1 MDVLNPMLAMIAWSG
16 CVVAMLMATRIPV
29 VLKYW
34 GKLQQA
40 MHSDEMRPSLPARMR
55 YVTDNYNHLL
65 EQPTLFYATVVYIHL
80 VGTATALTVSL
91 AWAYVASR
99 VVHSIVQLSVNNVSW
114 RAAIFALSSL
124 MLLALILIEVI
135 TGLGRSVVD
144 QSIDLT
150 MR

>member
-1 MDVLNPMLAMIAWSG
+1 MDVLNPMLAMISWSG

-40 MHSDEMRPSLPARMR
+40 MHSDEMRPKLPARMR

-80 VGTATALTVSL
+80 AGTATALTVSL
-91 AWAYVASR
+91 AWAYAATR
-99 VVHSIVQLSVNNVSW
+99 VVHSVVQLSVNNVSW
-114 RAAIFALSSL
+114 RAAVFALSSL
-124 MLLALILIEVI
+124 ILLVVIIIEVI
-135 TGLGRSVVD
+135 TWFGR
-144 QSIDLT
+144 
-150 MR
+150 

>member
-1 MDVLNPMLAMIAWSG
+1 MLNDVVRSLRQHRSEIAE
-16 CVVAMLMATRIPV
+16 LMATRIPV

-40 MHSDEMRPSLPARMR
+40 MHSDEMRPKLPARMR

-80 VGTATALTVSL
+80 AETATALTVSL
-91 AWAYVASR
+91 AWAYVATR

-124 MLLALILIEVI
+124 ILLALILIEVI
-135 TGLGRSVVD
+135 TWLGG
-144 QSIDLT
+144 
-150 MR
+150 

>member
-40 MHSDEMRPSLPARMR
+40 MHSDEMRPKLPARMR

-80 VGTATALTVSL
+80 AGTATALTVSL
-91 AWAYVASR
+91 AWAYVATR
-99 VVHSIVQLSVNNVSW
+99 VVHSVVQLSANNVSW

-124 MLLALILIEVI
+124 ILLAEIIIEVI
-135 TGLGRSVVD
+135 TGFGR
-144 QSIDLT
+144 
-150 MR
+150 

>member
-40 MHSDEMRPSLPARMR
+40 MHSDEMRPKLPARMR

-80 VGTATALTVSL
+80 AGTATALTVSL
-91 AWAYVASR
+91 AWAYAGTR
-99 VVHSIVQLSVNNVSW
+99 VVHSVVQLSVNNVSW
-114 RAAIFALSSL
+114 RAAVFALSSL
-124 MLLALILIEVI
+124 ILLVVIIIEVI
-135 TGLGRSVVD
+135 TWFGR
-144 QSIDLT
+144 
-150 MR
+150 

>member
-1 MDVLNPMLAMIAWSG
+1 MDVLNPMLSMIAWSG
-16 CVVAMLMATRIPV
+16 CVMAMLMATRIPV

-40 MHSDEMRPSLPARMR
+40 MRSDEMRPKLPARMR

-80 VGTATALTVSL
+80 AGTATALTVSL
-91 AWAYVASR
+91 AWAYVATR
-99 VVHSIVQLSVNNVSW
+99 VVHSVVQLSVNNVSW

-124 MLLALILIEVI
+124 ILLALIIIEVI
-135 TGLGRSVVD
+135 IWLGR
-144 QSIDLT
+144 
-150 MR
+150 

>member
-1 MDVLNPMLAMIAWSG
+1 MLNNVVRSLRQHRCEIAE
-16 CVVAMLMATRIPV
+16 LMATRIPV

-40 MHSDEMRPSLPARMR
+40 MHSDEMRPKLPARMR

-80 VGTATALTVSL
+80 AETATALTVSL
-91 AWAYVASR
+91 AWAYVATR

-124 MLLALILIEVI
+124 ILLALILIEVI
-135 TGLGRSVVD
+135 TWLGS
-144 QSIDLT
+144 
-150 MR
+150 

>member
-1 MDVLNPMLAMIAWSG
+1 
-16 CVVAMLMATRIPV
+16 MATRIPV

-40 MHSDEMRPSLPARMR
+40 MHSDEMRPKLPARMR

-80 VGTATALTVSL
+80 AETATALTVSL
-91 AWAYVASR
+91 TWAYVATR

-124 MLLALILIEVI
+124 ILLALILIEVI
-135 TGLGRSVVD
+135 TWLGG
-144 QSIDLT
+144 
-150 MR
+150 

>member
-1 MDVLNPMLAMIAWSG
+1 M
-16 CVVAMLMATRIPV
+16 
-29 VLKYW
+29 
-34 GKLQQA
+34 
-40 MHSDEMRPSLPARMR
+40 
-55 YVTDNYNHLL
+55 TDNYNHLL

-124 MLLALILIEVI
+124 MLLAMILIEVI
-135 TGLGRSVVD
+135 TWLGR
-144 QSIDLT
+144 
-150 MR
+150 

>member
-40 MHSDEMRPSLPARMR
+40 MHSDEMRPKQPARMR

-65 EQPTLFYATVVYIHL
+65 EQPTLFYATVVYVHL
-80 VGTATALTVSL
+80 AGTATALTVSL
-91 AWAYVASR
+91 AWAYVATR
-99 VVHSIVQLSVNNVSW
+99 VVHSVVQLSVNNVSW

-124 MLLALILIEVI
+124 ILLAEIIIEVI
-135 TGLGRSVVD
+135 TGFGR
-144 QSIDLT
+144 
-150 MR
+150 

>member
-40 MHSDEMRPSLPARMR
+40 MHSDEMRPKLPARMR

-80 VGTATALTVSL
+80 AGTATALTVSL
-91 AWAYVASR
+91 AWAYAATR
-99 VVHSIVQLSVNNVSW
+99 VVHSVVQLSVNNVSW
-114 RAAIFALSSL
+114 RAAVFALSSL
-124 MLLALILIEVI
+124 ILLVMIILEVI
-135 TGLGRSVVD
+135 KWLA
-144 QSIDLT
+144 
-150 MR
+150 M

>member
-1 MDVLNPMLAMIAWSG
+1 MLNDVVRSLRQHRSEIAE
-16 CVVAMLMATRIPV
+16 LMATRIPV

-40 MHSDEMRPSLPARMR
+40 MHSDEMRPKLPARMR

-80 VGTATALTVSL
+80 AETATALTVSL
-91 AWAYVASR
+91 AWAYVATR

-124 MLLALILIEVI
+124 ILMALILIEVI
-135 TGLGRSVVD
+135 TWLGG
-144 QSIDLT
+144 
-150 MR
+150 

>member
-40 MHSDEMRPSLPARMR
+40 MHSDEMRPKLPARMR

-80 VGTATALTVSL
+80 AGTATGLTVSL
-91 AWAYVASR
+91 AWAYVVTR
-99 VVHSIVQLSVNNVSW
+99 VVHSVVQLSVNNVSW
-114 RAAIFALSSL
+114 RAAVFALSSL
-124 MLLALILIEVI
+124 ILLVVIIIEVI
-135 TGLGRSVVD
+135 TWFGR
-144 QSIDLT
+144 
-150 MR
+150 

>member
-40 MHSDEMRPSLPARMR
+40 MHSDEMRPKLPARMR

-80 VGTATALTVSL
+80 AGTATALTVSL
-91 AWAYVASR
+91 AWAYAATR
-99 VVHSIVQLSVNNVSW
+99 VVHSVVQLSVNNVSW
-114 RAAIFALSSL
+114 RAAVFALSSL
-124 MLLALILIEVI
+124 ILLVVIIIEVI
-135 TGLGRSVVD
+135 RWFGR
-144 QSIDLT
+144 
-150 MR
+150 